1 MSELRNN
8 PNPRCT
14 MSDQPILATPDD
26 VIAAFEALED
36 VPYETLSFKL
46 VESPPSRWR
55 DLSAFILLDRWCP
68 EEGRGG
74 AHIVECAEHDQIWLA
89 VTPRHLAGKITADD
103 VLTLRRCGVL
113 YDDATE
119 SLSMCR

>member
-1 MSELRNN
+1 
-8 PNPRCT
+8 
-14 MSDQPILATPDD
+14 MSDQPAPILATPDD
-26 VIAAFEALED
+26 VIAAFEALLD
-36 VPYETLSFKL
+36 VPYETLSFTL
-46 VESPPSRWR
+46 VESPPSNRR

-68 EEGRGG
+68 EGRGY
-74 AHIVECAEHDQIWLA
+74 ANIVECAEHDQIWLA

-119 SLSMCR
+119 SLSMNR